1 MCLSIFYFHMVSNIS
16 KRFQARFFLFLSS
29 SLLFVYFTSVSIP
42 TPSVFWALFR
52 PRGLGALRSSSLFP
66 FLGAGLRCLLLIGSA
81 GRSVGQARVATVVP
95 GDWTGGNF
103 WDTCAASNGCG
114 LRGGSNPLV
123 GGALKDTSCV
133 CRAGR
138 SESFCCFISW
148 GTSMDDRNGLRGRAP
163 RV

>member
-1 MCLSIFYFHMVSNIS
+1 MV
-16 KRFQARFFLFLSS
+16 FLSPHPHYPYPSLS
-29 SLLFVYFTSVSIP
+29 SPRPATPRQTPLGLPPWTSGPWCPEVLPVSI
-42 TPSVFWALFR
+42 
-52 PRGLGALRSSSLFP
+52 
-66 FLGAGLRCLLLIGSA
+66 LGAGLRCLLLIGSA
-81 GRSVGQARVATVVP
+81 RRSVGQARAATVVP
-95 GDWTGGNF
+95 GDWIGGTF